1 MTLLERSTCKITALN
16 SIGFGVGV
24 SDNSSTI
31 VEVPYTIPQEVIEF
45 EKHSYRNKSSFVLSK
60 ILKTSDHR
68 VVPPC
73 KYFAIC
79 GGCSLQHLKLDYY
92 LQYKLDT
99 LSQLL
104 AKHDIET
111 FINTIKSI
119 GAASRRRAIFEAVKK
134 HDQLFLGFKKFQS
147 DKIVNIDSCLVLLPE
162 LSELIDKLKFI
173 LFEILENKEKCKIIV
188 TKADNGIVL
197 TLEMKNNRQDSE
209 IINTGSLRSQWIAQ
223 DDGTLKNFC
232 QENDIIKLTII
243 DDAKWHVLHLAQ
255 QPYIAFEDIKVAI
268 ESDSFLQVSSASD
281 RILAEIL
288 NDVFKKLDPR
298 ISRGNDAIAKLQIVD
313 LFCGRG
319 TLTIPATKFGAVDGF
334 ESEKASVKALRE
346 ALKRHAELTNRQQ
359 QAHNRHPE
367 ERSDVKTQSLL
378 GLNNKKRLDPYV
390 GLRPPLDDG
399 CINIYQ
405 RDLFTTP
412 LSWSELN
419 KYDIA
424 IINPPRAGAKEQAA
438 SLATSTVK
446 TIIYLSCNPETFA
459 RDAKIILRE
468 GRYILEEIT
477 PIDQFYWSHHLEVM
491 GVFKLA

>member
-16 SIGFGVGV
+16 SIGFGIGV
-24 SDNSSTI
+24 SDNSATI
-31 VEVPYTIPQEVIEF
+31 VEVPYTIPQEVVEF

-79 GGCSLQHLKLDYY
+79 GGCSLQHLKPDYY

-99 LSQLL
+99 LRQLFV
-104 AKHDIET
+104 KHDIT
-111 FINTIKSI
+111 TLVRPIKSI
-119 GAASRRRAIFEAVKK
+119 GPASRRRAIFEAVKK

-173 LFEILENKEKCKIIV
+173 LFELLENKEKCKIIV

-197 TLEMKNNRQDSE
+197 TLEMKNNRQDPE
-209 IINTGSLRSQWIAQ
+209 TINTGSLRSQVVAQ

-232 QENDIIKLTII
+232 QENNIIKLTII
-243 DDAKWHVLHLAQ
+243 DETKWHVVHLAQ
-255 QPYIAFEDIKVAI
+255 QPYIAFEDVKVPI

-288 NDVFKKLDPR
+288 NNKLSSPGLTGGSTFNAVDAMDPQGLTPR
-298 ISRGNDAIAKLQIVD
+298 DDNLPKLQIVD

-359 QAHNRHPE
+359 QAQNRHPE
-367 ERSDVKTQSLL
+367 ERSDVRTQS
-378 GLNNKKRLDPYV
+378 
-390 GLRPPLDDG
+390 
-399 CINIYQ
+399 
-405 RDLFTTP
+405 
-412 LSWSELN
+412 
-419 KYDIA
+419 
-424 IINPPRAGAKEQAA
+424 
-438 SLATSTVK
+438 
-446 TIIYLSCNPETFA
+446 YL
-459 RDAKIILRE
+459 
-468 GRYILEEIT
+468 
-477 PIDQFYWSHHLEVM
+477 V
-491 GVFKLA
+491 